1 MKKSDK
7 DKYDSLFSRFT
18 QDLVDVSFLE
28 PREKYL
34 YPIMR
39 GVPFQD
45 FHVAL
50 QMVLRGKR
58 KVINDNRKAMQAAHK
73 KLIKQEAEQIAQ
85 RKIQE
90 VQKKNGKRLRKK
102 RKT

>member
-50 QMVLRGKR
+50 QMVLHGKR
-58 KVINDNRKAMQAAHK
+58 KIINDNRKALRAAQK
-73 KLIKQEAEQIAQ
+73 ELVRQEAEQIAQ
-85 RKIQE
+85 RKIE
-90 VQKKNGKRLRKK
+90 EGQKKDFKNSETKK
-102 RKT
+102 

>member
-34 YPIMR
+34 YSLYQA
-39 GVPFQD
+39 G
-45 FHVAL
+45 
-50 QMVLRGKR
+50 GKLSYR
-58 KVINDNRKAMQAAHK
+58 
-73 KLIKQEAEQIAQ
+73 
-85 RKIQE
+85 
-90 VQKKNGKRLRKK
+90 
-102 RKT
+102 